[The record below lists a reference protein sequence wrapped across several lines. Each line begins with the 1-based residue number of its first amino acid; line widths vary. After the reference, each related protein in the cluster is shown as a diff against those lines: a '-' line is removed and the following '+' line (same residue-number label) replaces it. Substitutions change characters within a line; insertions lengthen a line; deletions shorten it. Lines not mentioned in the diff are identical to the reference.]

1 MNETWDFSQERQFI
15 ENLLCTRFNFF
26 LVFYS
31 LVVIG
36 FVTTAECIYK
46 PIILILGS
54 AISILLALV
63 IYRSHLKLGL
73 ILKNHL
79 DIGSNKPTHPAGIID
94 QECNQ
99 SDGWVHKLFSVRWII
114 GWLIPLLCCLSLLVG
129 AILSCFNII

>member
-1 MNETWDFSQERQFI
+1 MEEKWDFSQERQLI

-36 FVTTAECIYK
+36 FVTTTECKYK
-46 PIILILGS
+46 PIILILG
-54 AISILLALV
+54 AIISILLALV
-63 IYRSHLKLGL
+63 IYRSHIKLDL

-79 DIGSNKPTHPAGIID
+79 DLNKKKPTHPAGIIN

-99 SDGWVHKLFSVRWII
+99 LEGLVNKIFSVRWII
-114 GWLIPLLCCLSLLVG
+114 GWFIPLLCCLSLIVG
-129 AILSCFNII
+129 AILSCFKII